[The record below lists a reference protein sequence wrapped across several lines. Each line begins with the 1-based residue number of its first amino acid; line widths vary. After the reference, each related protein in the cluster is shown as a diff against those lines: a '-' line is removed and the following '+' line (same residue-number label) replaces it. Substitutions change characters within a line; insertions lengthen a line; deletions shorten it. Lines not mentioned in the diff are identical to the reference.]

1 MSSKNQLP
9 HPSQRFFIP
18 TLGTV
23 VRAWNLFVFSA
34 AFAILFNAFY
44 TDGIELRYSP
54 SKPKFLND
62 ILKDKTPATPA
73 SYAGWNTAPSSAV
86 KPAASTHAGSSSIL
100 HLSLSG
106 VKKRFDQKTA
116 VFLDA
121 RNPDLYAQGHIPGSL
136 NFPAND
142 ADKYAPQVMPQLPDK
157 TREIIVYCS
166 GGDCTLSMEIA
177 QLLVDQGYK
186 RVEVFEDGW
195 PGWNKA
201 GYAAATGMNP

>member
-1 MSSKNQLP
+1 M
-9 HPSQRFFIP
+9 
-18 TLGTV
+18 
-23 VRAWNLFVFSA
+23 RAWNLFVFSA

-54 SKPKFLND
+54 PKQKYLPEIINNKPE
-62 ILKDKTPATPA
+62 TST
-73 SYAGWNTAPSSAV
+73 SYTGWNTPSTRPT
-86 KPAASTHAGSSSIL
+86 KPASPSTSNAKAIH
-100 HLSLSG
+100 HLSLLG
-106 VKKRFDQKTA
+106 VKQRFDKKIA

-157 TREIIVYCS
+157 TREVIVYCS

-201 GYAAATGMNP
+201 GYAAATGVNP